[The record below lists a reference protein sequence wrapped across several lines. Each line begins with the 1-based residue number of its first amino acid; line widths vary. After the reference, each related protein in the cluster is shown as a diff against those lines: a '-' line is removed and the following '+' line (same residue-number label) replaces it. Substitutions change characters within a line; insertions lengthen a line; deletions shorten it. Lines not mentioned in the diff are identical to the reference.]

1 MSEHT
6 YDWIVRQVDDIAK
19 ERLVQPDRAF
29 AAWCIQYVHRE
40 MDTDEAFIRTD
51 TLRGSGGGDGG
62 LDGWYK
68 DEDEKEFHLWQCKW
82 AESYGK
88 IFGKQPAI
96 ELKNAL
102 EELIDLERAT
112 LYGNKF
118 LEVASK
124 LQLALEHEYKIV
136 LNVGLAGEMQI
147 DACSQF
153 EKAIHSFGKEKNLRI
168 IWEIWDLNRFQQEY
182 EDHHPSSEELEGVSY
197 DFDLQ
202 TPAVIHMGYDD
213 PTLPEGWE
221 VIVASLQG
229 KRLGTLA
236 QELGSKLFSLNV
248 RFALGSNKRIK
259 NIWESLVNPLDSQ
272 YFWLYNN
279 GLTILCDDFKL
290 KEPQKLSI
298 TNPQVVNGCQT
309 VTAFKK
315 KLGYYSDKPSVLA
328 RIIKAPSND
337 EGKKQ
342 ATLIAE
348 KTNSQ
353 NPVLSRD
360 LRSNDAVQAKLR
372 KAFEQLDP
380 PWFYE
385 RKRGEWGTLNNT
397 DKAKFKEIVN
407 GKISYRK
414 LDMEYV
420 GQSWR
425 MLLGQPSE
433 ALTQKRD
440 LFDDENIYSNVFHP
454 RRDPEQLLFAAQ
466 LCTKYEEFW
475 HGSNFEGIRSTCG
488 SYLSDGTLRRMMNAK
503 GQIVSHCVALTCRAI
518 KKGENWELKDA
529 RLGLKLINNFDPKM
543 TAWNRL
549 LAKAFDEMLQA
560 IDNDDNSLGFK
571 RTLEKASGEALE
583 QLWASIEASASI
595 LLTFSA
601 EKKTLRDILV
611 VDDG

>member
-1 MSEHT
+1 
-6 YDWIVRQVDDIAK
+6 
-19 ERLVQPDRAF
+19 
-29 AAWCIQYVHRE
+29 
-40 MDTDEAFIRTD
+40 MDTDEALVRTD
-51 TLRGSGGGDGG
+51 TLRGAGGGDGG

-88 IFGKQPAI
+88 NFGKQPAI

-102 EELIDLERAT
+102 EELLDLDRARQ
-112 LYGNKF
+112 YGNKF

-124 LQLALEHEYKIV
+124 IKISLEHEYKVV
-136 LNVGLAGEMQI
+136 LNVGLAGSMGS
-147 DACSQF
+147 DAQSQF

-168 IWEIWDLNRFQQEY
+168 TWELWDLRRFQQEY
-182 EDHHPSSEELEGVSY
+182 EEHHPSSEALEGKSY

-202 TPAVIHMGYDD
+202 SPVVIYMGSDD

-236 QELGSKLFSLNV
+236 QELGSRLFSLNV

-259 NIWESLVNPLDSQ
+259 NIWESLVDPINSQ

-279 GLTILCDDFKL
+279 GLTILCDDFHL
-290 KEPQKLSI
+290 RQEQQKLSI

-315 KLGYYSDKPSVLA
+315 KLGSYSNKPSVLA
-328 RIIKAPSND
+328 RIIKAPSNN

-342 ATLIAE
+342 AILIAE

-360 LRSNDAVQAKLR
+360 LRSNDAVQTKLR

-385 RKRGEWGTLNNT
+385 RKRGEWGTLT
-397 DKAKFKEIVN
+397 TSEKAKFKDVVN
-407 GKISYRK
+407 GSYRK

-425 MLLGQPSE
+425 MLSGQPSE
-433 ALTQKRD
+433 ALTQKRN
-440 LFDDENIYSNVFHP
+440 LFDDDNIYSNVFNP
-454 RRDPEQLLFAAQ
+454 RRDPEQFLFAAQ
-466 LCTKYEEFW
+466 LRAKYEEFW
-475 HGSNFEGIRSTCG
+475 HGNNFEGIRSTCG
-488 SYLSDGTLRRMMNAK
+488 TYLTDGILRRMMNAK
-503 GQIVSHCVALTCRAI
+503 GQIVSHSVSLTCRAI
-518 KKGENWELKDA
+518 RRDNWELKDA
-529 RLGLKLINNFDPKM
+529 RLGLKLINNFDMKM
-543 TAWNRL
+543 IAWHRL
-549 LAKAFDEMLQA
+549 LAKAFHEMLQA
-560 IDNDDNSLGFK
+560 IDDDDESLGFK
-571 RTLEKASGEALE
+571 RTLEKAGGEALE
-583 QLWASIEASASI
+583 KLWTSIEASASI
-595 LLTFSA
+595 LLTFSPG
-601 EKKTLRDILV
+601 KSLRDILV
-611 VDDG
+611 GDDN